1 MATYTVFTNTSDE
14 DFSYNLTTISSSD
27 YTSDISLGYLKLVA
41 IGSTVTDICDNAF
54 RDTTS
59 LETVTFEAGSL
70 LATIG
75 ENAFR
80 DTKLNSITIPNKV
93 TSIGSLA
100 FYWVWYLKTLIF
112 ENGSLLETIGKDAF
126 ANTDITSITI
136 PNSVTSIG
144 VGVFYNTDL
153 SSVTFEATSSLA
165 TIGDNAF
172 QGTISLTSITIPEL
186 VTTIGPSTFLDSS
199 LNEATVN
206 YERLG
211 DANFPTALGAGQ
223 TIGGKTNVFIIGYN
237 LPITPEYNRENKNKT
252 MGGVNQKTAPGFA
265 NNLNMLRNKYR
276 GSYNRGR
283 NTNI

>member
-93 TSIGSLA
+93 TSIGSRA

-136 PNSVTSIG
+136 PANVTSIENG
-144 VGVFYNTDL
+144 AFSYTKLNT
-153 SSVTFEATSSLA
+153 VTFEPSSLLA
-165 TIGDNAF
+165 TIGEDAF
-172 QGTISLTSITIPEL
+172 NTCTSLTSITIPEL
-186 VTTIGPSTFLDSS
+186 VLTIGTNAFLGSS

-206 YERLG
+206 YDMLG
-211 DANFPTALGAGQ
+211 TSNFPTALGAGQ
-223 TIGGKTNVFIIGYN
+223 TIGDKTNVFIIGYN